1 MYQKHDFGRYKSDIN
16 LSHYAA
22 FLGYELDPRKTT
34 KSSLVMKHP
43 NGDKVIISK
52 RGSNYVYF
60 SVSDDKDN
68 GTIVDF
74 IRKRTDKTF
83 PEIGQELQKWVRG
96 GGGISQ
102 NVPFASDIQS
112 QEYNPERI
120 KALFSRVKQIKG
132 DDYLQN
138 IRKIPF
144 STLQNPLFAERIYR
158 DFYGNVVFPHYDHAG
173 VCGLELKN
181 ADKGVFVRGSAKGL
195 WTSTFN
201 LKAETLVITESP
213 IDGLSYFTLFPD
225 IQKSGVVF
233 ASVSGGL
240 RPHQVQLIIDL
251 IRKLSQL
258 QKIILAVDHDAG
270 GEKIEKTIREGVK
283 NSGAFVG
290 DMLTHVPEKM
300 GDDWNE
306 VLKNR
311 EQK

>member
-1 MYQKHDFGRYKSDIN
+1 MYQKHDFSSYKSDIN

-22 FLGYELDPRKTT
+22 SLGYELDPRKTT

-74 IRKRTDKTF
+74 IRKRTSKTF
-83 PEIGQELQKWVRG
+83 PEIGLELQKWVKG
-96 GGGISQ
+96 GGNISQ
-102 NVPFASDIQS
+102 NIPPAADIQV

-120 KALFSRVKQIKG
+120 KALFARMIPLKWDK
-132 DDYLQN
+132 YLEN
-138 IRKIPF
+138 TRKIPQI
-144 STLQNPLFAERIYR
+144 TLKNPLFIRRIYR
-158 DFYGNVVFPHYDHAG
+158 DTYGNIVFPHFDNTG

-195 WTSTFN
+195 WTSTIN
-201 LKAETLVITESP
+201 PNAETLVITESP
-213 IDGLSYFTLFPD
+213 IDGLSYFTLFSD
-225 IQKSGVVF
+225 IQKKPVVF

-251 IRKLSQL
+251 IKRLPHL
-258 QKIILAVDHDAG
+258 QKIILAVDHDQG

-283 NSGAFVG
+283 NADVFFG

-306 VLKNR
+306 VLKN
-311 EQK
+311 KG

>member
-1 MYQKHDFGRYKSDIN
+1 MYQKYDFSSYKSQIN
-16 LSHYAA
+16 LSHYATS
-22 FLGYELDPRKTT
+22 LGYELDPRKTT

-52 RGSNYVYF
+52 RGKNYVYF

-83 PEIGQELQKWVRG
+83 PEIGLELQKWVKG
-96 GGGISQ
+96 GGNIPVNIPLTG
-102 NVPFASDIQS
+102 DIQQ

-120 KALFSRVKQIKG
+120 KALFERMIPLKWDK
-132 DDYLQN
+132 YLEN
-138 IRKIPF
+138 TRKIPQL
-144 STLQNPLFAERIYR
+144 TLKNNLFAGRIYR
-158 DFYGNVVFPHYDHAG
+158 DTYGNVVFPHYDHTG
-173 VCGLELKN
+173 ICGLELKN

-195 WTSTFN
+195 WTSTIN

-225 IQKSGVVF
+225 LQKSGVVF

-240 RPHQVQLIIDL
+240 RPHQIQLLSDL
-251 IRKLSQL
+251 IKKLPQL
-258 QKIILAVDHDAG
+258 RKIILAVDHDKG

-283 NSGAFVG
+283 NSGEFF
-290 DMLTHVPEKM
+290 DNMLTHVPEKI
-300 GDDWNE
+300 GADWNE

-311 EQK
+311 G

>member
-1 MYQKHDFGRYKSDIN
+1 MYQKHDFGRYKSGIN
-16 LSHYAA
+16 LGHYAA
-22 FLGYELDPRKTT
+22 SLGYELDPRKTT

-102 NVPFASDIQS
+102 NIPFASDIQS

-120 KALFSRVKQIKG
+120 KALFLRVKQIKG

-138 IRKIPF
+138 VRKIPL
-144 STLQNPLFAERIYR
+144 STLQNQLFAGRIYR
-158 DFYGNVVFPHYDHAG
+158 DFYGNVVFPNYDHTG

-195 WTSTFN
+195 WTSTIN
-201 LKAETLVITESP
+201 LKAETLIITESP
-213 IDGLSYFTLFPD
+213 IDGLSYCSLFPD
-225 IQKSGVVF
+225 TQNHGNVF

-240 RPHQVQLIIDL
+240 RPHQVQLINDL
-251 IRKLSQL
+251 IKKLPQL
-258 QKIILAVDHDAG
+258 QKVILAVDHDQG

-283 NSGAFVG
+283 NAGVFFG
-290 DMLTHVPEKM
+290 DMLTHVPEKI

-306 VLKNR
+306 VLKNGG
-311 EQK
+311 QK

>member
-22 FLGYELDPRKTT
+22 SLGYELDPRKTT

-60 SVSDDKDN
+60 SVSDDNDN

-96 GGGISQ
+96 GSSIGQ
-102 NVPFASDIQS
+102 NIPLAPAIQS

-120 KALFSRVKQIKG
+120 KVLFSRVKQIKG

-138 IRKIPF
+138 IRKIPL
-144 STLQNPLFAERIYR
+144 SILQNQLFAGRIYR
-158 DFYGNVVFPHYDHAG
+158 DFYGNVVFPHYDHVG

-195 WTSTFN
+195 WTSAIN
-201 LKAETLVITESP
+201 LNAQTLVITESP
-213 IDGLSYFTLFPD
+213 IDGLSYFTLFPEM
-225 IQKSGVVF
+225 QKSGVIF

-251 IRKLSQL
+251 IKKLPQL
-258 QKIILAVDHDAG
+258 QKIILAVDHDQG
-270 GEKIEKTIREGVK
+270 GEKIQKTIRDGIKNAGVF
-283 NSGAFVG
+283 SG
-290 DMLTHVPEKM
+290 DMLTHVPEII

>member
-1 MYQKHDFGRYKSDIN
+1 MYQKHDFSRYKSDIN

-22 FLGYELDPRKTT
+22 SLGYELDPRKTT
-34 KSSLVMKHP
+34 RSSLVMKHP

-74 IRKRTDKTF
+74 IRKRTTKTF

-96 GGGISQ
+96 EGNLAPNI
-102 NVPFASDIQS
+102 PLAPAIQE

-120 KALFSRVKQIKG
+120 KALFARMTPLKWDK
-132 DDYLQN
+132 YLEN
-138 IRKIPF
+138 TRKIPQ
-144 STLQNPLFAERIYR
+144 STLKNPLFAGRIYR
-158 DFYGNVVFPHYDHAG
+158 DTYGNVVFPHYDHTG

-195 WTSTFN
+195 WTSAIN
-201 LKAETLVITESP
+201 PNAQILVITESP
-213 IDGLSYFTLFPD
+213 IDGLSYFTLFPEL
-225 IQKSGVVF
+225 QKSGLVF

-240 RPHQVQLIIDL
+240 RPHQVQLINEL
-251 IRKLSQL
+251 IKKLPQL
-258 QKIILAVDHDAG
+258 QKVILAVDHDQG
-270 GEKIEKTIREGVK
+270 GEKIEKTIRDGVK
-283 NSGAFVG
+283 NAGVFFG
-290 DMLTHVPEKM
+290 DMLTHVPEKI

-311 EQK
+311 AQK

>member
-1 MYQKHDFGRYKSDIN
+1 MYQKYDFGRYKSDIN

-22 FLGYELDPRKTT
+22 SLGYELDPRKTT
-34 KSSLVMKHP
+34 RSSLVMKHP

-96 GGGISQ
+96 GGNISP
-102 NVPFASDIQS
+102 NITLAPAIQS

-120 KALFSRVKQIKG
+120 KALFARMIPLKWDK
-132 DDYLQN
+132 YLEN
-138 IRKIPF
+138 TRKIPSF
-144 STLQNPLFAERIYR
+144 TIKNPIFAGRIYR
-158 DFYGNVVFPHYDHAG
+158 DTYGNVVFPHYDHAG

-195 WTSTFN
+195 WTSAIN
-201 LKAETLVITESP
+201 LNAQTLVITESP
-213 IDGLSYFTLFPD
+213 IDGLSYFTLFPEL
-225 IQKSGVVF
+225 QKSGVVF

-251 IRKLSQL
+251 IKKLPQL
-258 QKIILAVDHDAG
+258 QKIILAVDRDPG
-270 GEKIEKTIREGVK
+270 GEKIQKTIRDGVK
-283 NSGAFVG
+283 NAGAFSG
-290 DMLTHVPEKM
+290 DMLTHVPEKIS
-300 GDDWNE
+300 DDWNE
-306 VLKNR
+306 VLKNW

>member
-1 MYQKHDFGRYKSDIN
+1 MYQKHDFSRYKSDIN

-22 FLGYELDPRKTT
+22 SLGYELDPRKTT

-52 RGSNYVYF
+52 RGRNYVYF

-83 PEIGQELQKWVRG
+83 LEIGQELQKWVRG
-96 GGGISQ
+96 WDGISQ
-102 NVPFASDIQS
+102 NIPFASDIQS

-138 IRKIPF
+138 VRKIPL
-144 STLQNPLFAERIYR
+144 STLQNQLFAERIYR
-158 DFYGNVVFPHYDHAG
+158 DFYGNIVFPHYDHSG

-181 ADKGVFVRGSAKGL
+181 TDKGVFVRGSAKGL
-195 WTSTFN
+195 WTSTIN

-225 IQKSGVVF
+225 VQKSGVVF

-251 IRKLSQL
+251 IKKLPQL

-270 GEKIEKTIREGVK
+270 GEKIEKTIRDGVK
-283 NSGAFVG
+283 NAGALVG
-290 DMLTHVPEKM
+290 DMSTHVPEKM

>member
-1 MYQKHDFGRYKSDIN
+1 MYQKHDFSRYKSDIN
-16 LSHYAA
+16 LSHYASS
-22 FLGYELDPRKTT
+22 LGYELDPKKTT

-60 SVSDDKDN
+60 SVLDDKDN

-74 IRKRTDKTF
+74 IRKRTEKTF
-83 PEIGQELQKWVRG
+83 PEIGQELQKWVKG

-102 NVPFASDIQS
+102 NIPFASDIQS

-138 IRKIPF
+138 VRKIPL
-144 STLQNPLFAERIYR
+144 STLQNQLFVGRIYR
-158 DFYGNVVFPHYDHAG
+158 DFYGNVVFPHYDHTG

-181 ADKGVFVRGSAKGL
+181 TDKGVFVRGSAKGL
-195 WTSTFN
+195 WTSTIN
-201 LKAETLVITESP
+201 PNAQILVIAESP
-213 IDGLSYFTLFPD
+213 IDGLSYFTLFPEL
-225 IQKSGVVF
+225 QKSGVVF

-240 RPHQVQLIIDL
+240 RPHQVQLINEL
-251 IRKLSQL
+251 IKKLPQL
-258 QKIILAVDHDAG
+258 QKIILAVDHDQG
-270 GEKIEKTIREGVK
+270 GERIEKTIREGVK
-283 NSGAFVG
+283 NAGVFAS
-290 DMLTHVPEKM
+290 DMLTHVPEKI

>member
-1 MYQKHDFGRYKSDIN
+1 MYQKHDFSRYKSDIN

-22 FLGYELDPRKTT
+22 FLGYELDPKKTT
-34 KSSLVMKHP
+34 KSSLVMRHP

-52 RGSNYVYF
+52 RGNNYVYF
-60 SVSDDKDN
+60 SVSNDKDN

-96 GGGISQ
+96 GGNITP
-102 NVPFASDIQS
+102 NIPFASDIQS

-120 KALFSRVKQIKG
+120 KALFLRVKQIKG

-138 IRKIPF
+138 VRKIPL
-144 STLQNPLFAERIYR
+144 STLQNRLFAGRIYR
-158 DFYGNVVFPHYDHAG
+158 DFYGNVVFPHYDHTG

-195 WTSTFN
+195 WTSAIN

-213 IDGLSYFTLFPD
+213 IDGLSYFSLFPE

-240 RPHQVQLIIDL
+240 RPHQIQLIIDL
-251 IRKLSQL
+251 IKKLPQL
-258 QKIILAVDHDAG
+258 QKIILAVDRDQG

-283 NSGAFVG
+283 NSGVFNG

-311 EQK
+311 G